1 MQVTIRTATESDLRE
16 IVEIFNQAI
25 RTRTSVGYTSEVTVE
40 ERREWFMEHAD
51 ARYPIYVAEHDHEI
65 VAWMSINPYRKGR
78 AAFQRTGEADCYVR
92 EGWRGKGIGDELVPY
107 LLCQAKHHGFRTLL
121 AIVLEHNTPSRRLL
135 EKHGFQQWGFLP
147 EIGEIDGKTVGHV
160 YYGKK
165 IAYKETQPGIE
176 PHRVA
181 RPAQTR

>member
-1 MQVTIRTATESDLRE
+1 MSATVKMTIREAGEPDLKG

-40 ERREWFMEHAD
+40 ERKDWFLEHSRD
-51 ARYPIYVAEHDHEI
+51 RYPIYVAEQNHEI

-78 AAFQRTGEADCYVR
+78 AAFQKTGEADCFVR
-92 EGWRGKGIGDELVPY
+92 EGWRGKGIGNELVPY
-107 LLCQAKHHGFRTLL
+107 LLREAKKLGFRTLI
-121 AIVLEHNTPSRRLL
+121 AIVLENNSVSRRLL

-147 EIGEIDGKTVGHV
+147 GIGEIDGKFVSHV

-165 IAYKETQPGIE
+165 IS
-176 PHRVA
+176 
-181 RPAQTR
+181 